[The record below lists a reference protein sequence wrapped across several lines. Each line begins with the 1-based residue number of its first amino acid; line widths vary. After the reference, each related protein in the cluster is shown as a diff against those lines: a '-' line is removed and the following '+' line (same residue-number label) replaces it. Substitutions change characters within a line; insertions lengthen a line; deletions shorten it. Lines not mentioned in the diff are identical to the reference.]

1 MGDQNRDDDQSGSH
15 EIEDIR
21 GAEVLLPPPLFPVV
35 AILLGVVLGSQWPL
49 IIPEG
54 ALIYWLGRA
63 LALAGLVVIIHVGMR
78 FSRAKT
84 DIRPHKPTSTI
95 LTDGI
100 FGRTRN
106 PIYLSFLVL
115 QLAVALILN
124 NYWIIIAIPLTMAG
138 LDLYVIR
145 REERYLSQKFGLE
158 YADYKSEVR
167 RWL

>member
-1 MGDQNRDDDQSGSH
+1 M
-15 EIEDIR
+15 
-21 GAEVLLPPPLFPVV
+21 LLKETTASNLP
-35 AILLGVVLGSQWPL
+35 SS
-49 IIPEG
+49 
-54 ALIYWLGRA
+54 
-63 LALAGLVVIIHVGMR
+63 MR